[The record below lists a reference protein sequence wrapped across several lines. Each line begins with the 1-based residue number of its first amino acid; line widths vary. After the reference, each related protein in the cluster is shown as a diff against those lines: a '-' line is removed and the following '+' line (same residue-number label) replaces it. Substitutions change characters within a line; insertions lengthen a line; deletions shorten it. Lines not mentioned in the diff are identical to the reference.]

1 VAEHFA
7 LVVFGLLVAVAG
19 LVLLSDVFDVPYPIF
34 LVLGGLALGFIPGMP
49 ELELEPDLVL
59 LIFLPPL
66 LYSAAFFSSL
76 RDLRANIRPI
86 GLLSVGLVALTAI
99 VVAGVAHWVVGLSW
113 PVAFVLGAI
122 VSPTDPVAATAIAE
136 RLGVP
141 RRIVTVLE
149 GESLIN
155 DGSALVLYQTA
166 RAVAVGSVA
175 FSFLELGLRF
185 VVGVVVGV
193 AIGLLVGYV
202 VAAVRRRVENPL
214 VEITISLFTGY
225 AAYLP
230 AEELG
235 IIGIPASGILAAVT
249 AGLYL
254 GWHAPRLT
262 SPSTRLQAFAL
273 WEVLTF
279 MLNSLLFILIGLQL
293 PTILED
299 ISEGYSPGTLALY
312 AAAVCLAVIFA
323 RFVWVFPATYIPRR
337 LSRRLR
343 ERDPSPP
350 WQSVTVI
357 SYAGMRGAVS
367 LAAALAIPFTTESG
381 APFPGRDLVIFL
393 TFCVIFV
400 TLVGQGLTLQPLIRW
415 LDIHD
420 DGSSEKEEIKARLL
434 AAEAA
439 LQRIDELADEGW
451 VNEDTVERMRG
462 MYGYRRRRFATR
474 HASVSDKR
482 VSDFAADLGDGSD
495 DEDYEARSANFQR
508 LRRELLEAE
517 REAVLRLRS
526 EGKIGDQV
534 MRRVERDLDLED
546 SRLEI

>member
-1 VAEHFA
+1 MAEHFE
-7 LVVFGLLVAVAG
+7 LVVFGLLLAVAS
-19 LVLLSDVFDVPYPIF
+19 LVLLSDILEVPYPIF
-34 LVLGGLALGFIPGMP
+34 LVLGGLVLGFIPGVP
-49 ELELEPDLVL
+49 EVELAPELVL

-66 LYSAAFFSSL
+66 LYVSAFFSSL

-86 GLLSVGLVALTAI
+86 GLLSVGLVALTTV
-99 VVAGVAHWVVGLSW
+99 VVAGVAHFVVGLSW

-149 GESLIN
+149 GESSIN
-155 DGSALVLYQTA
+155 DGTALVLYQTA
-166 RAVAVGSVA
+166 VRVVMFGVA
-175 FSFLELGLRF
+175 FSLLELGLRF
-185 VVGVVVGV
+185 VVGVALGV
-193 AIGLLVGYV
+193 AIGLLAGYV
-202 VAAVRRRVENPL
+202 IAAVRRRIEDPL

-230 AEELG
+230 AEELNAS
-235 IIGIPASGILAAVT
+235 GIPASGVLATVT
-249 AGLYL
+249 AGIYL
-254 GWHAPRLT
+254 GWLSPRLT
-262 SPSTRLQAFAL
+262 SPSTRLQAYSL
-273 WEVLTF
+273 WEILTF

-293 PTILED
+293 PAILEG
-299 ISEGYSPGTLALY
+299 ISEDYSPATLALY
-312 AAAVCLAVIFA
+312 AVAVCLAVIAA
-323 RFVWVFPATYIPRR
+323 RFVWMFPATYLPRKV
-337 LSRRLR
+337 SRRLR

-350 WQSVTVI
+350 WQNLAVI
-357 SYAGMRGAVS
+357 AYAGMRGAVS
-367 LAAALAIPFTTESG
+367 LAAALALPL
-381 APFPGRDLVIFL
+381 AFPGRDLVLFL

-420 DGSSEKEEIKARLL
+420 DGASEKEEIKARLL

-439 LQRIDELADEGW
+439 LERIEELAEEDW
-451 VNEDTVERMRG
+451 VYEDTAERMRG

-474 HASVSDKR
+474 HASAADKR
-482 VSDFAADLGDGSD
+482 IEDFAADLDGD
-495 DEDYEARSANFQR
+495 DEDYETCSAAFQR
-508 LRRELLEAE
+508 FRRELLEAE

-526 EGKIGDQV
+526 EGRIGDEV
-534 MRRVERDLDLED
+534 MRKVERDLVPED

>member
-1 VAEHFA
+1 
-7 LVVFGLLVAVAG
+7 
-19 LVLLSDVFDVPYPIF
+19 
-34 LVLGGLALGFIPGMP
+34 M
-49 ELELEPDLVL
+49 
-59 LIFLPPL
+59 
-66 LYSAAFFSSL
+66 
-76 RDLRANIRPI
+76 
-86 GLLSVGLVALTAI
+86 
-99 VVAGVAHWVVGLSW
+99 
-113 PVAFVLGAI
+113 
-122 VSPTDPVAATAIAE
+122 
-136 RLGVP
+136 
-141 RRIVTVLE
+141 
-149 GESLIN
+149 
-155 DGSALVLYQTA
+155 
-166 RAVAVGSVA
+166 
-175 FSFLELGLRF
+175 
-185 VVGVVVGV
+185 
-193 AIGLLVGYV
+193 
-202 VAAVRRRVENPL
+202 
-214 VEITISLFTGY
+214 
-225 AAYLP
+225 
-230 AEELG
+230 
-235 IIGIPASGILAAVT
+235 
-249 AGLYL
+249 
-254 GWHAPRLT
+254 
-262 SPSTRLQAFAL
+262 
-273 WEVLTF
+273 
-279 MLNSLLFILIGLQL
+279 
-293 PTILED
+293 
-299 ISEGYSPGTLALY
+299 
-312 AAAVCLAVIFA
+312 IFA

-482 VSDFAADLGDGSD
+482 VSDFAAELGDGSD

-526 EGKIGDQV
+526 EGKIGDEV
-534 MRRVERDLDLED
+534 MRLLERDLDLED